1 MTSVEITH
9 LIGPSEDRSKLK
21 SEDLPIELLNG
32 EERDILRA
40 KGISLHSLKAV
51 DEDLKKLLDL
61 RDTDKK
67 PKDIGVKQSKEE
79 S

>member
-1 MTSVEITH
+1 M
-9 LIGPSEDRSKLK
+9 
-21 SEDLPIELLNG
+21 PIELLNG

-40 KGISLHSLKAV
+40 KGLSLHSLKAV

-79 S
+79 F